1 MRNLR
6 TLTVWQKSHTLTLLI
21 YKVSKAFP
29 KEELYGLTSQIRR
42 SAISLPSNISE
53 GCGRLSDK
61 ELSHFLVIA
70 NGSANELEYQLLLAK
85 DLEYISL
92 PIYESI
98 YNQLIEIK
106 KMLNAFIKKL
116 NSK

>member
-1 MRNLR
+1 MRNFK

-29 KEELYGLTSQIRR
+29 KKELYGLTSQIRR
-42 SAISLPSNISE
+42 SAISLLSNISE

-61 ELSHFLVIA
+61 ELSHYLVIA

-85 DLEYISL
+85 DLECIPF

-98 YNQLIEIK
+98 DNQLIVIK
-106 KMLNAFIKKL
+106 NILNAFIRKL